1 MAILSETN
9 DLVRRLNRELD
20 LLEREASD
28 ELALA
33 RTVLNRFPNNFT
45 VTQLFAFLNTAI
57 FFVETSRRK
66 IPAILENIST
76 SDVNTEIEIQEAGEE
91 LATEL
96 GRILE
101 TKTTVSRI
109 KTRLEA
115 LQ

>member
-1 MAILSETN
+1 MIELEA
-9 DLVRRLNRELD
+9 REG
-20 LLEREASD
+20 
-28 ELALA
+28 LALA
-33 RTVLNRFPNNFT
+33 RNILNRFPNNFT

-66 IPAILENIST
+66 IPTIVENIST
-76 SDVNTEIEIQEAGEE
+76 SDLNTEEKIQEAGEE

-96 GRILE
+96 GRTLE

-109 KTRLEA
+109 KTRLEE